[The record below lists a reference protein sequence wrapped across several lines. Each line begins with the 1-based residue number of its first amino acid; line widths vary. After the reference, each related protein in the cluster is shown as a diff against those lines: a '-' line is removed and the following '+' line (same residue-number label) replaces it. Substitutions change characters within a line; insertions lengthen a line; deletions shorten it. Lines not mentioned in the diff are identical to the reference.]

1 MKVKLHL
8 VCTNTEGYLKGNYNH
23 VFTFLDHSCLPD
35 DWVSCGWMEI
45 DVEIDVENAI
55 GIASKIIDRDMGK
68 LTAAMNV
75 LEQRKKELLAITYQP
90 EEKYKDGIY
99 PEYSDEKCPA
109 EESLTELAD
118 RENRILDA
126 QERRS

>member
-68 LTAAMNV
+68 LSAAMNV
-75 LEQRKKELLAITYQP
+75 LEQRKSELLAITYQP

-99 PEYSDEKCPA
+99 PEYSDDKWPA
-109 EESLTELAD
+109 EESLDEIAAREL
-118 RENRILDA
+118 NVFNSL
-126 QERRS
+126 ERG